1 MLDTDS
7 TNADE
12 IAAASQATAPRA
24 ATPLSQANAPA
35 LALWFYRDRLAEGYN
50 RDCARCQAVSYLR
63 RKTGLSWPLA
73 AAAFDQHNEEY

>member
-12 IAAASQATAPRA
+12 IARASQDTAPR
-24 ATPLSQANAPA
+24 
-35 LALWFYRDRLAEGYN
+35 LAVWFYRDRLAEGYN

-73 AAAFDQHNEEY
+73 AAAFDSLTP